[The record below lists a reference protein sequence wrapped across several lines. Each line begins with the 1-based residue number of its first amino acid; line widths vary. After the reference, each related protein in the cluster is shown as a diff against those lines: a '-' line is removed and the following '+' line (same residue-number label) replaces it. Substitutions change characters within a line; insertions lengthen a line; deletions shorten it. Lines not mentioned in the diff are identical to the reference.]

1 MDLPTVK
8 SSVKVDNL
16 DEQVCSVFTKVGI
29 SEMSTPAPVL
39 TEEINVAVND
49 VLKLLRNT
57 NTRKPVTQVLDRK
70 VILSDVQNRPRP

>member
-29 SEMSTPAPVL
+29 SEVSTLAPVL

-49 VLKLLRNT
+49 VLKLLRNI
-57 NTRKPVTQVLDRK
+57 NTRKPVRQVLDQK
-70 VILSDVQNRPRP
+70 VILSDLQNRPRP

>member
-29 SEMSTPAPVL
+29 SEVSTLAPVL

-49 VLKLLRNT
+49 VLKLLRNI
-57 NTRKPVTQVLDRK
+57 NTRKPVRQVLD
-70 VILSDVQNRPRP
+70 LSLIHI